1 MNLPASCPSRDQF
14 ELALQSTCRAL
25 AGKPGLPISF
35 SLNEIGSDSTP
46 FAAIRGQCDATGV
59 RFRYHDAG
67 LHHSLAPAGPLSRT
81 IFDEFENLRV
91 EALASQAWQ
100 GVAENLAAAFEQRYG
115 LHGLNLLTTDAATP
129 LANALVLM
137 ARAHLL
143 ATSLPEV
150 ATRFLERWRDVIS
163 ARSGGDIGN
172 KLDGLAAACRDQAE
186 FAHQSKQL
194 IDALEFPDQPQ
205 KGAQATPAE
214 ISPDNEECETGFDPS
229 GGESRCEDSEAEENS
244 AAGPV
249 QGSEDD
255 QQNSADDN
263 GARLETGASR
273 SVIPFPQEGMRRP
286 GQVTPDAIQ
295 GSPSKPN
302 VVDEPAAGR
311 RVYRPWTTRYD
322 QVIRATELVD
332 RNKLL
337 QLRSKL
343 DQELSKHRQ
352 LVARLAG
359 RLQRSLATLQK
370 RAWTFD
376 LDDGL
381 LDTSRLSRLVVDPFS
396 PLVYKQERDSE
407 SHHTVISFLID
418 NSGSMRGQPIALA
431 AMFADILA
439 RALER
444 CHIATEI
451 LGYTTRRWQGG
462 HARRSWHAH
471 GKPDDPGRLSDL
483 RHVIY
488 KTADEPWRKA
498 RQALGVMLWPELL
511 KENIDGEA
519 LLWAQ
524 RRLSGRGEQRRILV
538 VISDGVPA
546 DDATLTVNTTDYL
559 YSHLRQAIEWIE
571 HQSSVELL
579 GVGIGHDVS
588 AIYQRSVSIADSEQ
602 LGDAM
607 AHELVELLA
616 NVPPATCHPFAM
628 IPRSTRIKN
637 YP

>member
-14 ELALQSTCRAL
+14 EHSLQCTCRAL
-25 AGKPGLPISF
+25 AGEPGLPISF
-35 SLNEIGSDSTP
+35 SLNEIDSNSTP
-46 FAAIRGQCDATGV
+46 YAVIRGQYDVIGV
-59 RFRYHDAG
+59 KCRYHDAG
-67 LHHSLAPAGPLSRT
+67 LHHSLAPAGPLSRA

-91 EALASQAWQ
+91 EALASQVWH
-100 GVAENLAAAFEQRYG
+100 GVAVNLAAAFDQRYG
-115 LHGLNLLTTDAATP
+115 LHGLNLLITDAATP

-137 ARAHLL
+137 VRAQLL
-143 ATSLPEV
+143 ATLLPEAAV
-150 ATRFLERWRDVIS
+150 RFLDRWRDVIS
-163 ARSGGDIGN
+163 ARCGGDIGN
-172 KLDGLAAACRDQAE
+172 LLAGLTAACRDQAE
-186 FAHQSKQL
+186 FARQSKQL

-205 KGAQATPAE
+205 KGAQAAPAE
-214 ISPDNEECETGFDPS
+214 ISPDSEECETGFGPGS
-229 GGESRCEDSEAEENS
+229 GESRYADSKVEENS
-244 AAGPV
+244 AADSV

-255 QQNSADDN
+255 QQDSADDN
-263 GARLETGASR
+263 QARLERGASH
-273 SVIPFPQEGMRRP
+273 SVIPFPQEGMSRP
-286 GQVTPDAIQ
+286 EPATSDAIQ
-295 GSPSKPN
+295 GSPIEPD
-302 VVDEPAAGR
+302 VADEPTAGSL
-311 RVYRPWTTRYD
+311 VYRPWTTRYD
-322 QVIRATELVD
+322 QVIRATELLD

-343 DQELSKHRQ
+343 DQELSQHRQ
-352 LVARLAG
+352 LAARLAG

-381 LDTSRLSRLVVDPFS
+381 LDTSRLARLVVDPSS

-451 LGYTTRRWQGG
+451 LGFTTRRWQGG
-462 HARRSWHAH
+462 YARRSWHAD
-471 GKPDDPGRLSDL
+471 GKPDSPGRLSDL

-519 LLWAQ
+519 LLWAH

-546 DDATLTVNTTDYL
+546 DDATQRVNAADYL
-559 YSHLRQAIEWIE
+559 YSHLRQVIEWIE
-571 HQSSVELL
+571 HRSSVELL
-579 GVGIGHDVS
+579 GVGMGHDVS

-616 NVPPATCHPFAM
+616 NVPPATCHPFAVAS
-628 IPRSTRIKN
+628 RTT
-637 YP
+637 